1 MAGSVVTSGRA
12 RTGTTFRDVFAVREF
27 RTLWLAQLLS
37 IAGDQFA
44 RLALTV
50 LVYDRTRS
58 ALLAAVTFAAS
69 YAPMVIGS
77 LTLGWLADSYPRR
90 TIMTGSDLIS
100 FALVLAMTV
109 PGMPVAALVALLG
122 LVSLAGASFMS
133 ARSATNREVLG
144 KELYQRG
151 TAITQ
156 TTYQVGGIAG
166 YAVGGVVVAVT
177 GTRGAL
183 FVDAATFAASALL
196 IRIWVVRR
204 PAAGAAHGPR
214 SPQLTSGV
222 RLVFGNRV
230 ARTAVLISWLVAF
243 VSVPE
248 GISAPLGHALGGG
261 PATVG
266 LLLTAMAA
274 GAAAGP
280 LLYSSLVS
288 PAWRMRVT
296 AVLAAAACAVLMLF
310 AVRPSLVPALLI
322 LAGSGLASCYLVSEN
337 AAFYDAVPNEHRG
350 KAGGVANAGMV
361 LGQGVMMIAAGAV
374 AIHLG
379 PAAAIAIFGA
389 AGTTLAVVL
398 AVSWRRIIPE
408 LQRLRTGAAA
418 LSSLRGSPGPAGCRP
433 RLRCATPGRL
443 AGLTERILLGKLES
457 CGARGGRW

>member
-1 MAGSVVTSGRA
+1 MAGSVATSGRA
-12 RTGTTFRDVFAVREF
+12 RTGTTYREVFAVREF

-100 FALVLAMTV
+100 LALVLAMTV

-122 LVSLAGASFMS
+122 LVSLAGAPFMS

-151 TAITQ
+151 TAITM
-156 TTYQVGGIAG
+156 TTYQVGGIVG
-166 YAVGGVVVAVT
+166 YAVGGVIVAVT

-204 PAAGAAHGPR
+204 PAAGGAHGPR
-214 SPQLTSGV
+214 SPQLMSGI

-266 LLLTAMAA
+266 LLLTVMAA

-280 LLYSSLVS
+280 VLYSSRLVS
-288 PAWRMRVT
+288 AAWRMRLT

-310 AVRPSLVPALLI
+310 AFRPSLVPALLI
-322 LAGSGLASCYLVSEN
+322 LGGSGLASCYLVSEN
-337 AAFYDAVPNEHRG
+337 AAFYEAVPNEHRG

-361 LGQGVMMIAAGAV
+361 LGQSVMMIAAGAV
-374 AIHLG
+374 AIHIG
-379 PAAAIAIFGA
+379 AQAAIAISGA
-389 AGTTLAVVL
+389 AGTTLAVML
-398 AVSWRRIIPE
+398 AISWRKILPE
-408 LQRLRTGAAA
+408 LQQ
-418 LSSLRGSPGPAGCRP
+418 
-433 RLRCATPGRL
+433 
-443 AGLTERILLGKLES
+443 
-457 CGARGGRW
+457 

>member
-1 MAGSVVTSGRA
+1 MAGSVVTSGRPRA
-12 RTGTTFRDVFAVREF
+12 GTTFREVFAVREF

-69 YAPMVIGS
+69 YLPMFIGS

-109 PGMPVAALVALLG
+109 PGLPVAALVALLG
-122 LVSLAGASFMS
+122 LVSLASAPFMS

-166 YAVGGVVVAVT
+166 YAVGGVVVAIT

-196 IRIWVVRR
+196 IRIWVARR
-204 PAAGAAHGPR
+204 PAASGAHGPR

-230 ARTAVLISWLVAF
+230 ARTAVLIAWLVAF
-243 VSVPE
+243 VSAPE

-261 PATVG
+261 PDTVG

-280 LLYSSLVS
+280 MLYSSRLVS
-288 PAWRMRVT
+288 PAWRMRLT

-337 AAFYDAVPNEHRG
+337 AAFYEAVPNEHRG
-350 KAGGVANAGMV
+350 AAGGVANAGMV
-361 LGQGVMMIAAGAV
+361 LGQSVMMIAAGGV
-374 AIHLG
+374 ASHIG
-379 PAAAIAIFGA
+379 PEAAIAISGA
-389 AGTTLAVVL
+389 AGTTVAVML
-398 AVSWRRIIPE
+398 AVSWRRILPE
-408 LQRLRTGAAA
+408 LQR
-418 LSSLRGSPGPAGCRP
+418 
-433 RLRCATPGRL
+433 
-443 AGLTERILLGKLES
+443 
-457 CGARGGRW
+457 

>member
-1 MAGSVVTSGRA
+1 MAGSVATSRRA
-12 RTGTTFRDVFAVREF
+12 RTGTTFREVFAVREF

-69 YAPMVIGS
+69 YVPMFLGS

-100 FALVLAMTV
+100 LALVLAMTV

-122 LVSLAGASFMS
+122 LVSLAGAPFMS

-151 TAITQ
+151 MAVTQ

-204 PAAGAAHGPR
+204 PAPDRAHGPR
-214 SPQLTSGV
+214 SPQLTSGI

-230 ARTAVLISWLVAF
+230 ARTAVLVSWLVAF
-243 VSVPE
+243 VIVPE
-248 GISAPLGHALGGG
+248 GVSVPLGHALGGG

-266 LLLTAMAA
+266 LLLCVMGA

-280 LLYSSLVS
+280 LLYSSRLVS
-288 PAWRMRVT
+288 PAWRMRLT

-310 AVRPSLVPALLI
+310 ALRPSLVPALLI

-337 AAFYDAVPNEHRG
+337 AAFYDAIPNEHRG

-361 LGQGVMMIAAGAV
+361 LGQGVMMIAGGAI
-374 AIHLG
+374 ASRLG
-379 PAAAIAIFGA
+379 PPAAIAICGA
-389 AGTTLAVVL
+389 AGTAVAVMLAI
-398 AVSWRRIIPE
+398 SWHRIVPE
-408 LQRLRTGAAA
+408 LQRL
-418 LSSLRGSPGPAGCRP
+418 PAG
-433 RLRCATPGRL
+433 PGR
-443 AGLTERILLGKLES
+443 GK
-457 CGARGGRW
+457 R